1 MAIAKIPQIAI
12 AIHQPA
18 EISLLL
24 CGVLE
29 IEVMRGLVFKLQLL
43 PSQYLSHSL
52 PSGSLYQ
59 PAGTAD
65 CTITPFYG

>member
-1 MAIAKIPQIAI
+1 MPQITI

-18 EISLLL
+18 EISFLV
-24 CGVLE
+24 CGFGLTE
-29 IEVMRGLVFKLQLL
+29 LIEGLVFKLQLL

-59 PAGTAD
+59 PAGTFD
-65 CTITPFYG
+65 STITPLYG